1 MKKINIKLTA
11 LCLLILTMCA
21 CQPPELH
28 HVIVNTTDENLA
40 IKYKLAVCGGSDFW
54 GNWKPETQ
62 SEADFKKDGA
72 WTSLRDE
79 EFTLEKGTEIAEPSD
94 ASPKARCDTET
105 YALNVAPRTA
115 VKIHKG
121 DFGTARTLNLLEL
134 KGQKGR
140 IKYEGTAALIMENFK
155 SYNNNK
161 LNFFGHS
168 LAVLWY

>member
-1 MKKINIKLTA
+1 MKKINIKLA
-11 LCLLILTMCA
+11 SLCLLILTMCA

-40 IKYKLAVCGGSDFW
+40 IKYKLAVCGSNFW
-54 GNWKPETQ
+54 GNWKPEMQ

-72 WTSLRDE
+72 WTSLRNE
-79 EFTLEKGTEIAEPSD
+79 EFTLEKGTETAESSD
-94 ASPKARCDTET
+94 ASPNVRCDTET
-105 YALNVAPRTA
+105 YALNVAPHTA
-115 VKIHKG
+115 IKIHKG
-121 DFGTARTLNLLEL
+121 DFGTARTFNLLEL